1 MKYFEIQEPYYALI
15 AVEDDKKVA
24 EVYVKTAAD
33 DDGTL
38 KESIKEVS
46 REYALG
52 CVVESVS
59 KTDPEMS
66 VSEFVNDFDKRKN
79 GWLILDGS
87 LA

>member
-59 KTDPEMS
+59 KTDSEMS